1 MIISEV
7 ETDHESDRINN
18 TGGTDNYLTTYGT
31 ISLFTS
37 ALSNTLDRE
46 KATLIEHFENSLV
59 KNEKATG
66 VDTTE
71 FSLKHEGNKIQYSF
85 NLERLGKLFV

>member
-1 MIISEV
+1 MSEV

-18 TGGTDNYLTTYGT
+18 TGGTDNDLTTDGT

-46 KATLIEHFENSLV
+46 KATLIEHFEQFG
-59 KNEKATG
+59 E
-66 VDTTE
+66 E
-71 FSLKHEGNKIQYSF
+71 REGY
-85 NLERLGKLFV
+85 RC

>member
-1 MIISEV
+1 MSEV

-18 TGGTDNYLTTYGT
+18 TGGTDNDLTTYGT

-37 ALSNTLDRE
+37 SLSNTPNRE

-59 KNEKATG
+59 KNEKALIR
-66 VDTTE
+66 
-71 FSLKHEGNKIQYSF
+71 LKFGLNMRVIKSNIHLIWNVWKNYSI
-85 NLERLGKLFV
+85 

>member
-1 MIISEV
+1 MSEV
-7 ETDHESDRINN
+7 ETDHESDIINN
-18 TGGTDNYLTTYGT
+18 TGGTDNDLTTYGT

-66 VDTTE
+66 VD
-71 FSLKHEGNKIQYSF
+71 
-85 NLERLGKLFV
+85 